1 MKYQVVRL
9 TVWLGFDWNNPF
21 LTWDP
26 AEYGGIESV
35 HANHKHF
42 WVSSVFLFLA
52 CQPRK
57 QLEIHILSQWQ
68 NN

>member
-1 MKYQVVRL
+1 MKNQVVRL
-9 TVWLGFDWNNPF
+9 TVWLGLDWNNPF

-42 WVSSVFLFLA
+42 WVPDVTLFN
-52 CQPRK
+52 
-57 QLEIHILSQWQ
+57 E
-68 NN
+68 